1 MRPSRAGPTPRGSR
15 MFAEQ
20 LRRAVEASP
29 RVELAKVASLLWRA
43 YAAGQ
48 ISEDQASELSEMIE
62 SRRALPAAPKPIQ
75 RRLGSRPRSPAS
87 MERRRRWAA
96 SGCLPPALAARFT
109 LAEQA
114 ALAVVAA
121 ERRRRGDC
129 RLTRAIPTFTEP
141 VELVQRRAFSSV
153 WFRLNR
159 KRSNQEIADVAGV
172 SITTV
177 KNALR
182 VARTINLISVEE
194 RRLSA
199 FRNAPNIVRI
209 VSPEWRAWLRLGGG
223 VPPLLQGGF
232 SRVWGLLLARFGL
245 KIGFASSMAQAP
257 PLRR

>member
-1 MRPSRAGPTPRGSR
+1 MV
-15 MFAEQ
+15 AEH

-29 RVELAKVASLLWRA
+29 RAELPAVAALLWKA
-43 YAAGQ
+43 FAAGQ
-48 ISEDQASELSEMIE
+48 VTEDQASELSALIE
-62 SRRALPAAPKPIQ
+62 ARRAIPVPQRPIQ

-121 ERRRRGDC
+121 EHRRYGDC
-129 RLTRAIPTFTEP
+129 RLT
-141 VELVQRRAFSSV
+141 
-153 WFRLNR
+153 NG
-159 KRSNQEIADVAGV
+159 EIADVAGV

-194 RRLSA
+194 RRLTA
-199 FRNAPNIVRI
+199 FRNDSNVVRI
-209 VSPEWRAWLRLGGG
+209 VDPSWRAWLRLGGG
-223 VPPLLQGGF
+223 DKFVPRSPTQ
-232 SRVWGLLLARFGL
+232 L
-245 KIGFASSMAQAP
+245 KKPTLVQRNP
-257 PLRR
+257 